1 MALINCPECGKEISD
16 RVVSYP
22 NCGCPASDW
31 YAFSITS
38 SVRKCNNVK
47 KMCVYSAYC
56 SESVNRSTV
65 KGIFKLADFLSK
77 EDVASCSWCTCRGK
91 QQIYLESLYE

>member
-16 RVVSYP
+16 RVVSCP

-47 KMCVYSAYC
+47 KMCVCIVHTA
-56 SESVNRSTV
+56 V
-65 KGIFKLADFLSK
+65 KALIVLP
-77 EDVASCSWCTCRGK
+77 
-91 QQIYLESLYE
+91 